1 MCTCYDSI
9 RVKVKGVTYERVHT
23 GIGLYTCVYI
33 IQRYDDAM
41 REKGREGRERKENDK
56 YAQNLQG

>member
-1 MCTCYDSI
+1 
-9 RVKVKGVTYERVHT
+9 VKVKGVTYERVHT